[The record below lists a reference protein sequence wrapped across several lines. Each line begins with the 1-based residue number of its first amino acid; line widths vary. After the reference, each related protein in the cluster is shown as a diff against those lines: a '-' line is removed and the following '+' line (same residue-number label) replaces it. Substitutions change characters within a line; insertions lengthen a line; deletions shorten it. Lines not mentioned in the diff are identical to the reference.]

1 MLYGCLADRTDIF
14 GCFEIDASAVSGYNR
29 FRFLIITVIVI
40 LTETCQK
47 KLLSFAQDGGLL
59 MTLKELKEK
68 KLETGL
74 TNAMISKVSG
84 VPLSTVEKIF
94 GGTTKAPRKA
104 TMEAIE
110 RVLAAEA
117 SRTLYTHVAPTGMVM
132 DTPATYNASP
142 NPKKLYTI
150 DDYYALPEDQ
160 RMELIDGVF
169 YDIGAPAMAHQLI
182 IGELYLLF
190 RECTDAHA
198 SNCDVILSPC
208 DVRLDKDNY
217 TMVQPDLLVICRE
230 YDTTGIRYE
239 GAPDLT
245 VEVLSPSS
253 RKKDMFLKLYKYQ
266 NAGVREYWIVDSKTK
281 TVIVHRLEAENYRP
295 EIYGFDA
302 VIPVG
307 ISGGKCSID
316 FSRVTRRLELRG
328 WKE

>member
-1 MLYGCLADRTDIF
+1 
-14 GCFEIDASAVSGYNR
+14 
-29 FRFLIITVIVI
+29 
-40 LTETCQK
+40 
-47 KLLSFAQDGGLL
+47 

-217 TMVQPDLLVICRE
+217 TMVQPDLVIFCH
-230 YDTTGIRYE
+230 DFDIDMKRYE
-239 GAPDLT
+239 GAPDLA
-245 VEVLSPSS
+245 VEILSPSTR
-253 RKKDMFLKLYKYQ
+253 RKDLTLKLFKYEQ
-266 NAGVREYWIVDSKTK
+266 AGVREYWVVDPKVRK
-281 TVIVHRLEAENYRP
+281 VTVHCFEKEDYHPVQYD
-295 EIYGFDA
+295 FSDQ
-302 VIPVG
+302 IPIG
-307 ISGGKCSID
+307 ISNGECVID
-316 FSRVTRRLELRG
+316 FSRV
-328 WKE
+328 KV

>member
-160 RMELIDGVF
+160 RM
-169 YDIGAPAMAHQLI
+169 QLRCW
-182 IGELYLLF
+182 F
-190 RECTDAHA
+190 
-198 SNCDVILSPC
+198 
-208 DVRLDKDNY
+208 
-217 TMVQPDLLVICRE
+217 
-230 YDTTGIRYE
+230 
-239 GAPDLT
+239 
-245 VEVLSPSS
+245 
-253 RKKDMFLKLYKYQ
+253 F
-266 NAGVREYWIVDSKTK
+266 
-281 TVIVHRLEAENYRP
+281 
-295 EIYGFDA
+295 
-302 VIPVG
+302 
-307 ISGGKCSID
+307 
-316 FSRVTRRLELRG
+316 
-328 WKE
+328 